1 MRVGSRVTTFTLAVS
16 LWAPAPSLATAPP
29 LSSTVPE
36 DAAAGPGA
44 ESTVAPDS
52 SLDGTRP
59 GAAAGSIVAPESSL
73 DGKGPAGGPST
84 ADGLDEGGAGPEAL
98 GLRLEVDASG
108 QLVPRLS
115 TSGLLADERAC
126 EPVADTC
133 AGPTGPGAS
142 DRLRAIARD
151 LSILALF
158 TAALLAL
165 ARAIRRLS

>member
-44 ESTVAPDS
+44 EST
-52 SLDGTRP
+52 
-59 GAAAGSIVAPESSL
+59 VAPESSL

-151 LSILALF
+151 LSILVLF